1 MMAKVFSF
9 QEQTKHFEVEIK
21 EKDAQIARLEESY
34 KEKAK
39 ALTCASEKFASDL
52 LQLTST
58 INQREEEY
66 RRAVDQA
73 SKLTMEEARRNAEEY
88 RQETHREL
96 QQERSRRQ
104 GLEKQLRQVTQDLS
118 VAGENIRRSEQSDAK
133 LEKELA
139 AARLEAK
146 AVITHLEEKVHTLEQ
161 YLDRDCTVITELRA
175 ALTDKELDYTNLRD
189 SMDAYDEKVHVLI
202 EHLRSWAKDYEHI
215 GAIRSRLDMLE
226 QIDQSCAATA
236 RIREAEQINNILSQ
250 LRQYCA
256 RQLEQNQHLNFSSGQ
271 MNATSLLYVSDEDHE
286 KRVSDLS
293 AFLEAE
299 VVAHQPPSHAEAGKL
314 RSDTMPSD
322 GQHESINALKT
333 SATGLQDKSSTMKPP
348 PVLADPVI
356 NVSLDLET
364 SLYPSSP
371 PKVSSPVPRY
381 NRLETRASAAQ
392 KAAMRK
398 PVSPSGTTAL
408 RSSKRKRSTI
418 DTGQENS
425 MPNRQYTKTS
435 LYFQRAEH
443 DQAPATDGSAP
454 VMTNSQLATDAHQE

>member
-66 RRAVDQA
+66 RQ
-73 SKLTMEEARRNAEEY
+73 
-88 RQETHREL
+88 
-96 QQERSRRQ
+96 
-104 GLEKQLRQVTQDLS
+104 
-118 VAGENIRRSEQSDAK
+118 NIRRSEQSDAK

-364 SLYPSSP
+364 SL
-371 PKVSSPVPRY
+371 
-381 NRLETRASAAQ
+381 
-392 KAAMRK
+392 
-398 PVSPSGTTAL
+398 
-408 RSSKRKRSTI
+408 
-418 DTGQENS
+418 DTGLSGPKSCNAQTCQPKRHNGVEVFQE
-425 MPNRQYTKTS
+425 KTVH
-435 LYFQRAEH
+435 Y
-443 DQAPATDGSAP
+443 
-454 VMTNSQLATDAHQE
+454 